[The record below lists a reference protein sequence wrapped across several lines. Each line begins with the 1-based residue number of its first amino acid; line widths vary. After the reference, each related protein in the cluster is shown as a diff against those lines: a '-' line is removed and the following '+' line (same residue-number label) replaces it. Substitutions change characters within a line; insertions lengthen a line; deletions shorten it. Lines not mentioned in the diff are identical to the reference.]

1 MLKALNYTDYDITEV
16 EKKWMEGIEYLRQF
30 HLVDSEHEINKLL
43 KEGKSVLCE
52 GAQGTMLDVDFGSY
66 PFVTSSNTGITC
78 KLKNSYNAGDYTLRL
93 IFKQKNPE
101 TGVFFD
107 GWALPYMKGGEA
119 NNQIPVYIHDG
130 NAYFHQVSSA
140 INDIEGEGAQVK
152 SVQLYDVEGRE
163 ILSPKDGQLVIE
175 KQTLYNGKTKT
186 FKRVAH

>member
-1 MLKALNYTDYDITEV
+1 MDWKVQNELWLEQN
-16 EKKWMEGIEYLRQF
+16 
-30 HLVDSEHEINKLL
+30 
-43 KEGKSVLCE
+43 
-52 GAQGTMLDVDFGSY
+52 
-66 PFVTSSNTGITC
+66 
-78 KLKNSYNAGDYTLRL
+78 LKNDPSIRVTTSGLQYKIIADPTPSDARPNKTSYVTCDYTLRL

-107 GWALPYMKGGEA
+107 GWALPYMKGGDA

-175 KQTLYNGKTKT
+175 KQTLYNGKTKS